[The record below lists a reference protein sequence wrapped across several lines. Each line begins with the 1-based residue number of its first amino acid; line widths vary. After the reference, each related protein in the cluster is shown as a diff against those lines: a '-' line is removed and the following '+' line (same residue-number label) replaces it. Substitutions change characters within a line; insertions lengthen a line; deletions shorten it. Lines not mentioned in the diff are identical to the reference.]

1 MYGIILLHIFFL
13 LSKLLLIFERI
24 CWTQVKSVL
33 FVLLCSC
40 FFSSCPYFR
49 KILWYIYFFSR
60 VCNKISEIF
69 GRTMITCVYLL
80 SKTKVIYLQ
89 LLILQSGFIRF
100 FLGILVEYVLF
111 IFFLSYVFYET
122 LSCKQITFS
131 TNNTSIQTGKIISEI
146 CGPVLCLIV

>member
-69 GRTMITCVYLL
+69 GRTMISCVYLL
-80 SKTKVIYLQ
+80 SKMKVIYLQ

-100 FLGILVEYVLF
+100 FLGILVGMYYLF
-111 IFFLSYVFYET
+111 SFFPMCFMKRCLVNRSHFQLIIPVYR
-122 LSCKQITFS
+122 L
-131 TNNTSIQTGKIISEI
+131 GK
-146 CGPVLCLIV
+146 